1 MTSSNDGLTLVE
13 LVVALAMLATALGAI
28 AGMNRTAL
36 RGMALAEQHL
46 EVQQSAR
53 VAMDKMT
60 EELRWGEEVLP
71 HPQCGGLC
79 ADRVMVRV
87 SPHNPRRPGEAY
99 VVSFQRDRVQRELER
114 RLGRG
119 VNNLA
124 GSIESLT
131 FRYFD
136 AAGAPATRPQDVVR
150 VEVSI
155 VASSASP
162 SLRASR
168 TVMTDVFLRNR
179 PGPAR

>member
-13 LVVALAMLATALGAI
+13 LVVTLAVLATALGAI
-28 AGMNRTAL
+28 AGMNRTTL

-79 ADRVMVRV
+79 ADRIMVRV

-136 AAGAPATRPQDVVR
+136 PAGALATRPQDVVR

-179 PGPAR
+179 PRPAR